1 MELYNTTAPQG
12 LLKERCDPPIP
23 LEVLGEAKGR
33 LYTADELG
41 QKFSR
46 ALFPRTTNLYGCDTL
61 HSYHF
66 YVEQGVPRTQVLL
79 WIYGEQLRA
88 VLANVVLAEYHCR
101 VRPEVA
107 ALAVSAV
114 PRMAM
119 RPVMPLTVPYRD
131 MRSG

>member
-1 MELYNTTAPQG
+1 VES
-12 LLKERCDPPIP
+12 D
-23 LEVLGEAKGR
+23 
-33 LYTADELG
+33 
-41 QKFSR
+41 
-46 ALFPRTTNLYGCDTL
+46 
-61 HSYHF
+61 HF
-66 YVEQGVPRTQVLL
+66 YVEMGLPQTRVFL
-79 WIYGEQLRA
+79 WVYGEQLRA
-88 VLANVVLAEYHCR
+88 VLDHVVLAEYHCR